1 MVYYV
6 GKNFDKNKCKQ
17 YKTTD
22 GAVKAAAKDQE
33 LSIWD
38 EDGNPI
44 VQLETK
50 GKDTESKERTSET
63 PANGNEHKEG
73 SGDEDANKST
83 DEQLPDETGEKP
95 RENQPDESNNV
106 EASNEDNQKT
116 ENKNE
121 EEVSEN
127 QIIIPQGK
135 MKVTV
140 ICEGSLNIRRSP
152 QWGNEN
158 ICGRAVRG
166 QSYYVKEIHVV
177 DGKKMVR
184 TIGDLYLSG
193 EMEYVQYEQ
202 LSRKNTCNT

>member
-6 GKNFDKNKCKQ
+6 GKNFDKNKCKP
-17 YKTTD
+17 YKTMD
-22 GAVKAAAKDQE
+22 GAVKAATKDQE

-50 GKDTESKERTSET
+50 GKDTESKQGTSET
-63 PANGNEHKEG
+63 PANGNENKEG
-73 SGDEDANKST
+73 SGDEEANKST
-83 DEQLPDETGEKP
+83 DEQSPDETGEK
-95 RENQPDESNNV
+95 ELGET
-106 EASNEDNQKT
+106 SNEDNQNT
-116 ENKNE
+116 ENKNGE
-121 EEVSEN
+121 KVPEN
-127 QIIIPQGK
+127 QIIIPQEK

-158 ICGRAVRG
+158 ICGRAARG
-166 QSYYVKEIHVV
+166 QSYYVKEIHIV

-184 TIGDLYLSG
+184 TIGNLYLSG
-193 EMEYVQYEQ
+193 ETEYVQYEQ
-202 LSRKNTCNT
+202 L

>member
-1 MVYYV
+1 MMYYV
-6 GKNFDKNKCKQ
+6 GKNFDKNKCKP
-17 YKTTD
+17 YKTMD
-22 GAVKAAAKDQE
+22 GALKAATKDQE
-33 LSIWD
+33 LSVWD

-50 GKDTESKERTSET
+50 GKETSEV
-63 PANGNEHKEG
+63 PVNSNEHKEG

-83 DEQLPDETGEKP
+83 DEQLLDETGEKP
-95 RENQPDESNNV
+95 RENQPDESNNG
-106 EASNEDNQKT
+106 ETSNEDNQKT

-121 EEVSEN
+121 EKVPEN

-135 MKVTV
+135 MKATV

-166 QSYYVKEIHVV
+166 QSYYIKEIHVV

-193 EMEYVQYEQ
+193 ELEYIKYEK
-202 LSRKNTCNT
+202 L

>member
-6 GKNFDKNKCKQ
+6 GKNFDKNKCKP
-17 YKTTD
+17 YKTMD
-22 GAVKAAAKDQE
+22 GAVKAATKDQE

-63 PANGNEHKEG
+63 PANGNENKEG
-73 SGDEDANKST
+73 SGDEEANKST
-83 DEQLPDETGEKP
+83 DEQSPDETGEK
-95 RENQPDESNNV
+95 ELGET
-106 EASNEDNQKT
+106 SNEDNQNT
-116 ENKNE
+116 ENKNGE
-121 EEVSEN
+121 KVPEN

-158 ICGRAVRG
+158 ICGRAARG
-166 QSYYVKEIHVV
+166 QSYYVKEIHIV

-184 TIGDLYLSG
+184 TIGNLYLSG
-193 EMEYVQYEQ
+193 ETEYVQYEQ
-202 LSRKNTCNT
+202 L